1 MFKTIEVQNVYH
13 IGTLDETK
21 RSSLN
26 YEGKGLSVSLHPKE
40 WRIICRGKIEGQPF
54 LLSNNE
60 CKLAVFNL
68 TNELLSTLQHFGIM
82 NQLVTSEQI
91 ISYTYY
97 DDEAQSDF
105 IEYFATVEEFRDSYD
120 DDEDFEISDVIV
132 PTNKL
137 INAMK
142 PVNVSDINPF
152 ESLFNLYIQDK
163 FEDYDGIWFNRPI
176 NVLCYQAPAGLIF
189 DHKKTNW
196 HIQQVEEHNL
206 PELSNIYEKNELD
219 LSAYLQ

>member
-152 ESLFNLYIQDK
+152 K
-163 FEDYDGIWFNRPI
+163 R
-176 NVLCYQAPAGLIF
+176 
-189 DHKKTNW
+189 T
-196 HIQQVEEHNL
+196 
-206 PELSNIYEKNELD
+206 
-219 LSAYLQ
+219 